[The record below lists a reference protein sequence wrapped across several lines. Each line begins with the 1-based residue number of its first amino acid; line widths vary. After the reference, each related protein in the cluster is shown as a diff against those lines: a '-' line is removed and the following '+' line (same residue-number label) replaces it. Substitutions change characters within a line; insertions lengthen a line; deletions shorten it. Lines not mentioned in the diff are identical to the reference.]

1 MRISLFSICIFIICP
16 VLIFLLKGRKLVV
29 ENVVEW
35 KVMDACDAKSNNNV
49 FLWNNS
55 SLWMFSVPAFLFK
68 LDHLLNKRGVELY
81 TGSAMSQ
88 NCSRHVPN
96 VVVKGNDDMV
106 SLPHGGPMKYGRTNL
121 FSSFSELKSTQNNTF
136 FDSAP
141 VSTSTSTPYHPLF
154 DSPGNGSIL
163 SNIPT
168 NISLKKMP
176 STYRVIMI
184 NI

>member
-1 MRISLFSICIFIICP
+1 M
-16 VLIFLLKGRKLVV
+16 V

-136 FDSAP
+136 FASAP